1 MTPAV
6 SGKVHNPATDR
17 VAAILVVNAG
27 SSTVKTALFTDA
39 ADPVALDR
47 AAVAGTTASDPHR
60 VAEQLYALSGGR
72 PVSAIG
78 HRMVHGGPRHLAP
91 IRLTPAVLEDLRDA
105 IPFAPNHLPAAIA
118 IIERLARVFPS
129 VPQVACFDTTF
140 HRDLPDVARR
150 LAIPSRYDAAGIRR
164 YGFHGLSCEH
174 VLETLRR
181 GDDPERARGR
191 LVVAHLGNGSSIT
204 AVHHG
209 RSVDT
214 SMGLTPLGGLVM
226 STRSGDLDPGVVA
239 FIAKADDLTG
249 DQIEALF
256 SQESGLKA
264 ISGHTGDMKVLLDS
278 QDAASRL
285 AVDIYVYQAKKW
297 IGAFAAAMGGL
308 DGLIFTG
315 GIGEHATAVRDRI
328 CAGLEYLG
336 RVPVSVVAADEE
348 VVIARATRALLRNGT

>member
-1 MTPAV
+1 MTAN
-6 SGKVHNPATDR
+6 SGTDR

-39 ADPVALDR
+39 ADPLTLDR
-47 AAVAGTTASDPHR
+47 SAVAGTPAWDPDR
-60 VAEQLYALSGGR
+60 VAEHLHALSGGR

-78 HRMVHGGPRHLAP
+78 HRIVHGGPLHVAP
-91 IRLTPAVLEDLRDA
+91 TRLTPAVLVDLRA
-105 IPFAPNHLPAAIA
+105 ATPFAPNHLPAAIA
-118 IIERLARVFPS
+118 IIERLERAFPS
-129 VPQVACFDTTF
+129 VPQVACFDTAF

-150 LAIPSRYDAAGIRR
+150 LPIPSKYDAAGIRR

-174 VLETLRR
+174 VLEALRR
-181 GDDPERARGR
+181 SDDPERARGR
-191 LVVAHLGNGSSIT
+191 LVIAHLGSGSSVT
-204 AVHHG
+204 AVHDG

-239 FIAKADDLTG
+239 FIAKADDLDA

-264 ISGHTGDMKVLLDS
+264 ISGHSGDMKILLDRT
-278 QDAASRL
+278 DAASRL
-285 AVDIYVYQAKKW
+285 AVDIFVYQAKKW

-308 DGLIFTG
+308 DGLVFTG
-315 GIGEHATAVRDRI
+315 GIGEHATDVRDRI
-328 CAGLEYLG
+328 CAGLKYLG
-336 RVPVSVVAADEE
+336 RVAVSVIPADEE
-348 VVIARATRALLRNGT
+348 IVIARATRALLRNGT

>member
-1 MTPAV
+1 MT
-6 SGKVHNPATDR
+6 SNPGTDL
-17 VAAILVVNAG
+17 AAALLVVNAG

-39 ADPVALDR
+39 ADPLALDR
-47 AAVAGTTASDPHR
+47 SAVAGTTASDPDSI
-60 VAEQLYALSGGR
+60 AEHLHGLCGGR
-72 PVSAIG
+72 PVAAIG
-78 HRMVHGGPRHLAP
+78 HRIVHGGPRHMAP
-91 IRLTPAVLEDLRDA
+91 TGITPAVLEDLRGA

-118 IIERLARVFPS
+118 IIERLKGAFPS
-129 VPQVACFDTTF
+129 VPQVACFDTAF

-150 LAIPSRYDAAGIRR
+150 LPIPSQYDAAGIRR

-174 VLETLRR
+174 VIEALRR
-181 GDDPERARGR
+181 SDDPERARGR
-191 LVVAHLGNGSSIT
+191 LVIAHLGSGSSMT
-204 AVHHG
+204 AVHDG

-239 FIAKADDLTG
+239 FIARADDLNG

-264 ISGHTGDMKVLLDS
+264 ISGHSGDMKVLLES

-315 GIGEHATAVRDRI
+315 GIGEHATDVRDRI
-328 CAGLEYLG
+328 CAGLAYLG
-336 RVPVSVVAADEE
+336 RVPVSVIPADEE